1 MNIKL
6 ELLRESI
13 MEGISN
19 SIYTALKYA
28 EIDVEPS
35 VNSLAVKALSE
46 IRGIIINQEISE
58 DFDVVEK
65 IIEVLEKYNIYAGD
79 RHSHF

>member
-35 VNSLAVKALSE
+35 VNSLAVKSLSE